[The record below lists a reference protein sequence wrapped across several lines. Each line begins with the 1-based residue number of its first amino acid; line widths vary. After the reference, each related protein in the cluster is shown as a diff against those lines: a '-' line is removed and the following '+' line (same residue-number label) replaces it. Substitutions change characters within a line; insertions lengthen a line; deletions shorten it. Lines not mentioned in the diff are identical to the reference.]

1 MIRARLPKGGKITV
15 FGDSV
20 PKGLY
25 LDGGKVA
32 RVQKSAVRLIS
43 EALGTEI
50 ENFSAFGQTLNKC
63 MEKGH
68 VDRWIQEAS
77 KGDILVFSL
86 GGNDCDYD
94 WAEVAADPL
103 APHAPKT
110 PYAEFVRLLGS
121 AASKLKHAGFTPV
134 FTSLAPIDSARYFK
148 NVICNKADG
157 EQVMRF
163 FRGDVTNISR
173 HQECYNDAVCKAAL
187 ACGGVFLDFRSPLL
201 LLPDYLGCLSDDG
214 IHPNQRGH
222 EEIAS
227 ALLRSFPLL
236 RAASPAG

>member
-1 MIRARLPKGGKITV
+1 M
-15 FGDSV
+15 
-20 PKGLY
+20 
-25 LDGGKVA
+25 A

-68 VDRWIQEAS
+68 VDRWIREAS

-121 AASKLKHAGFTPV
+121 AASKLKRAGFTPV

-173 HQECYNDAVCKAAL
+173 HQECYNDAVCKTAL
-187 ACGGVFLDFRSPLL
+187 ACGGIFLDFRSPLL

-227 ALLRSFPLL
+227 ALLRSFPSL